1 MVLNEA
7 AFLFRPQTLRDDT
20 GHEHGRVISR
30 DGVFSSETS
39 DDAEKFLAEPEQAER
54 CRTCSQEL
62 VTHARKEEYTQT
74 NHHRM
79 RHNNRI
85 N

>member
-1 MVLNEA
+1 MRQHFGSDPRLCEMTLVMGMAVLSPEI
-7 AFLFRPQTLRDDT
+7 
-20 GHEHGRVISR
+20 GC
-30 DGVFSSETS
+30 FSSETS